1 MFHATTSDYPV
12 MNLPMG
18 REEMATISFAVM
30 SSPEGEES
38 KQAEIIE
45 KLKSPYFVGIKPEWR
60 MILRTEQ

>member
-1 MFHATTSDYPV
+1 
-12 MNLPMG
+12 
-18 REEMATISFAVM
+18 MATISFAVM